1 MSNLVKLVT
10 EADIDSLTDKVVLDQ
25 FNELLNQEPPNAI
38 VKQHPTAKNVK
49 YIPIDK
55 VEILLTKFFQDWYVE
70 ILKTSQILNSVA
82 TDVRLHYFHPIKKE
96 WRYQDGTGA
105 VAVQTAKGA
114 AASDMGSIVSDGVM
128 KALPASKSYA
138 IKDAAEHLG
147 KIFGRDLNRKDT
159 IAFSGEYS
167 KDDAEKKKEEMR
179 NKVRTQNNASS

>member
-1 MSNLVKLVT
+1 MRNLVRIVT
-10 EADIDSLTDKVVLDQ
+10 EADIEGLSKEVVLDQ
-25 FNELLNQEPPNAI
+25 FNELLNQEPPETI
-38 VKQHPTAKNVK
+38 VKQHPTAKNVR

-70 ILKTSQILNSVA
+70 IRKTHQILNSVA
-82 TDVRLHYFHPIKKE
+82 TDVRLHYLHPIQKE

-105 VAVQTAKGA
+105 VAVQTSKGA
-114 AASDMGSIVSDGVM
+114 AASDMAQIVSDGVM

-159 IAFSGEYS
+159 IAFTGEYS
-167 KDDAEKKKEEMR
+167 KDDAEKKKEELR
-179 NKVRTQNNASS
+179 NKVRGNNESS